1 LNEFAELQ
9 RNAVSRRAFLARMSA
24 AGLGAAATALL
35 AGCGTGG
42 DDNKAFSSG
51 VNPNP
56 NPSPSPSG
64 FFDSRNFPGVVGR
77 NYNEVVLN
85 YALTLEILEADLY
98 RQALN
103 LASGR
108 ALTAPLD
115 DATPASGST
124 GNYRLQVAP
133 GGIAANLVT
142 PAFLYLVQYA
152 YVEAAH
158 RDFLRTAL
166 SGIPGAPVAQANPA
180 GYQATFG
187 NTLGSILDL
196 IYAVEET
203 GVRAYEGAAGYMTDF
218 GLLTTAVA
226 IHSTEAR
233 HSAAVAYVLG
243 RNTGPVF
250 NLPGVSAGKRVTDNA
265 SAPNQQNTQGISEN
279 TFNYYSDP
287 NVVIAAVTPFFK

>member
-1 LNEFAELQ
+1 
-9 RNAVSRRAFLARMSA
+9 MSA

-35 AGCGTGG
+35 AGCGSG
-42 DDNKAFSSG
+42 DNDTVPFNSG
-51 VNPNP
+51 VT
-56 NPSPSPSG
+56 PSPSPSTVL
-64 FFDSRNFPGVVGR
+64 DPTNFPGVVGR

-108 ALTAPLD
+108 SASALLD
-115 DATPASGST
+115 STTPASGST
-124 GNYRLQVAP
+124 GNYTLQVSP
-133 GGIAANLVT
+133 GSIASNLVT

-158 RDFLRTAL
+158 RDFLTTAL
-166 SGIPGAPVAQANPA
+166 SGIAGAPVTQPNPN
-180 GYQATFG
+180 GYAASFG
-187 NTLGSILDL
+187 TTLSSILEL

-243 RNTGPVF
+243 KSTGPVY
-250 NLPGVSAGKRVTDNA
+250 NLPGVSAGKRVTDGA
-265 SAPNQQNTQGISEN
+265 SAPNQQNTTGVSEN